1 MNISN
6 TCVFFASCSKHLETL
21 LQNEATSFELQNVS
35 KRPGGIYFSSSQ
47 EKSLE
52 FLLHTRLSSRI
63 YKELF
68 RFSIHDLDDLYLKA
82 KNNPW
87 ETIFS
92 LQQTFKIK
100 TLFDSSAKRIFKN
113 SVLFSQKLK
122 DAMVDKFRQIYSKRP
137 SVDTKNPDI
146 NLLVRVE
153 KDKEKNWNVSI
164 SLDLCNQPLSHRGY
178 RLDSFEAPLRENL
191 AAGIVMLT
199 DWNPE
204 NDLFIDSMCGSG
216 TLSIEAALIKYN
228 IPPSYL
234 KIIKIIENKEKP
246 FGFLNQLWFSK
257 NSDLKKFFYDR
268 LEDLYQEIQS
278 KLKTLSSNQF
288 YASDWDNKALQ
299 TTKKSLRQTSLEK
312 IINIKK
318 QNALKLMPPSH
329 GKSGIIICNPPYGH
343 RLGDENEL
351 MDLYRNYGENLKK
364 NFKGFRAYIFTGNP
378 ELRKQISLSTSQRIP
393 LFNGM
398 IECRLLKYDLY

>member
-6 TCVFFASCSKHLETL
+6 TCIFFASCSKNLETL
-21 LQNEATSFELQNVS
+21 LQSEATSFGLQNIS

-47 EKSLE
+47 EKSLD

-68 RFSIHDLDDLYLKA
+68 QFSIQDQNDLYLKA

-87 ETIFS
+87 ETVFS

-100 TLFDSSAKRIFKN
+100 TLFDSSAKKTFKN

-122 DAMVDKFRQIYSKRP
+122 DAMVDQFRQVYSKRP

-153 KDKEKNWNVSI
+153 KGKGKNWTVSI
-164 SLDLCNQPLSHRGY
+164 SLDLCSEPLSHRGY

-204 NDLFIDSMCGSG
+204 NELFIDSMCGSG

-228 IPPSYL
+228 IPPTYL
-234 KIIKIIENKEKP
+234 KIIRIIEKKEKP
-246 FGFLNQLWFSK
+246 FGFLKQLWFSK
-257 NSDLKKFFYDR
+257 SNDLKKIFYDR
-268 LEDLYQEIQS
+268 IENLYQEIQS
-278 KLKTLSSNQF
+278 KLNGPSSNQF

-299 TTKKSLRQTSLEK
+299 TTKKNLTQTSLEK
-312 IINIKK
+312 FIHLKK
-318 QNALKLMPPSH
+318 QNALKLTPPDH
-329 GKSGIIICNPPYGH
+329 DKSGIIICNPPYGL

-351 MDLYRNYGENLKK
+351 KDLYKNYGENLKN

-398 IECRLLKYDLY
+398 IDCRLLKYDLY

>member
-1 MNISN
+1 MNISK
-6 TCVFFASCSKHLETL
+6 TSVFFASCSKNLETL
-21 LQNEATSFELQNVS
+21 LQSEAISYGLQNIS

-63 YKELF
+63 FKELF
-68 RFSIHDLDDLYLKA
+68 QFSIDDLNDLYLKA
-82 KNNPW
+82 INNPW
-87 ETIFS
+87 ETVFS

-100 TLFDSSAKRIFKN
+100 TLFDSSAKRTLKN

-122 DAMVDKFRQIYSKRP
+122 DAIVDKFRQTYAKRP

-153 KDKEKNWNVSI
+153 RGKEKNWMVSI
-164 SLDLCNQPLSHRGY
+164 SLDLCNQPLGHRGY

-199 DWNPE
+199 DWDPE

-228 IPPSYL
+228 IPPTYL
-234 KIIKIIENKEKP
+234 KIINIIENKEKP
-246 FGFLNQLWFSK
+246 FGFLKQLWFSK
-257 NSDLKKFFYDR
+257 NSDLIKFFYER
-268 LEDLYQEIQS
+268 LENLYQEIQS
-278 KLKTLSSNQF
+278 KLNCLSPNQF

-299 TTKKSLRQTSLEK
+299 TTKKNLIKTNLEK

-318 QNALKLMPPSH
+318 QDALKLTPPTH
-329 GKSGIIICNPPYGH
+329 NKSGIIICNPPYGY
-343 RLGDENEL
+343 RLGDEKEL
-351 MDLYRNYGENLKK
+351 MSFYKNYGENLKK